1 MEVRSHSDLRRIC
14 PKPAVKAMLYVMGV
28 VVLCL
33 GLLLVVIINAGPV
46 GGRFTLG
53 AAGRGLVPSEMGS
66 GIVAVTIALGLINW
80 QFLRWIGRE
89 SDIAYAIA
97 GLTGGFACAA
107 LVVYLAAGEIG
118 AKHLH
123 DFVRPPL
130 SSTRAGR

>member
-1 MEVRSHSDLRRIC
+1 
-14 PKPAVKAMLYVMGV
+14 MLYVMGV

-33 GLLLVVIINAGPV
+33 GLLLLVIISAGPV

-53 AAGRGLVPSEMGS
+53 AAGRGLVLSEMGG
-66 GIVAVTIALGLINW
+66 GIVAVAIALGLINW
-80 QFLRWIGRE
+80 QSLRRIGRE
-89 SDIAYAIA
+89 SDVAYGIA
-97 GLTGGFACAA
+97 GLIEGIACAA

-123 DFVRPPL
+123 DFVRPPF